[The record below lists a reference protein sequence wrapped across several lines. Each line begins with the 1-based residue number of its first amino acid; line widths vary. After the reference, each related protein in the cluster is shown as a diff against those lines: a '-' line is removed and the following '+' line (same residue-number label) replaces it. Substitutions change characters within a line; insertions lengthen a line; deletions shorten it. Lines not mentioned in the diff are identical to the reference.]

1 MCMWYI
7 LTHPWWIRGI
17 ENRIQGLILAKK
29 KKFFFGW
36 RNLKASH
43 KQQIVYTMA
52 IVNRDK
58 ILLLSVIFSLLQIG
72 LVLCKGF
79 DVNGEKESNKCK

>member
-1 MCMWYI
+1 
-7 LTHPWWIRGI
+7 
-17 ENRIQGLILAKK
+17 
-29 KKFFFGW
+29 
-36 RNLKASH
+36 
-43 KQQIVYTMA
+43 MA